1 MSLFPTCQYRSL
13 VDFVFCL
20 ILDKNKEH
28 SFFITDSDTSGGD
41 FWRER
46 SGRLGQIEGMNSHMT
61 ERGVKIH
68 NQKTEYLVQG

>member
-1 MSLFPTCQYRSL
+1 M
-13 VDFVFCL
+13 FCL

-28 SFFITDSDTSGGD
+28 SFFITDSDASGD

-46 SGRLGQIEGMNSHMT
+46 SGRLRQIEGMSSQMT
-61 ERGVKIH
+61 ERRLEIH

>member
-1 MSLFPTCQYRSL
+1 MFPTCQYRSL
-13 VDFVFCL
+13 IDFVFCL

-46 SGRLGQIEGMNSHMT
+46 SGRLGQIEGMNSQMT

>member
-1 MSLFPTCQYRSL
+1 MFPTCLYRSL

-28 SFFITDSDTSGGD
+28 SFFITDSDASGD

-46 SGRLGQIEGMNSHMT
+46 AGRLGQIEGMNSQMT
-61 ERGVKIH
+61 ERRVEIH